1 MVRVEIEMKT
11 IILPGFSL
19 RNKEWAL
26 DIKEKLDL
34 GHEVEVVFWRHWKK
48 GGPLAIN
55 YELKKIKE
63 LTGNDKVNVIAKSV
77 GARVIVN
84 LIPLIRDK
92 LEKIVLCGIPFKGF
106 GEETKKKFKE
116 ALSSFP
122 ADKIICFQN
131 KKDPFGSCR
140 LIEEFIHSINP
151 KISVVE
157 KPGSDHHYPY
167 PEDFQDF
174 LE

>member
-1 MVRVEIEMKT
+1 MARVEIEIKT

-19 RNKEWAL
+19 HNKEWAL

-48 GGPLAIN
+48 GGSLAIN

-63 LTGNDKVNVIAKSV
+63 LIDDDKVNVIAKSV

-92 LEKIVLCGIPFKGF
+92 LEKILLCGIPFKGF
-106 GEETKKKFKE
+106 GEETKIKFKE

-131 KKDPFGSCR
+131 EKDPFGS
-140 LIEEFIHSINP
+140 LSFLG
-151 KISVVE
+151 
-157 KPGSDHHYPY
+157 PGIDS
-167 PEDFQDF
+167 
-174 LE
+174 